1 MVAGADFL
9 AALGLGLG
17 HNATVVVLGCAAFGL
32 AAGLVGCFVL
42 LRGRALIAD
51 VAAHATLPGVA
62 AAFIG
67 ATLAGADPRNLWLLM
82 AGGAGSAA
90 LGTLAV
96 RAAAATGRVR
106 DDAAMALV
114 LSAAFGAGVVLMSV
128 VQSLPTGGQAGLSH
142 FILGQAAGMAEAE
155 AHALMVLA
163 AAAAALALLLFN
175 PLRVLCFD
183 EGFAAAAGL
192 PVRALDLALMALMLL
207 VTVAGLRAVG
217 LILVVALMVIPAV
230 TARLITDRLAVMA
243 PLAALIGG
251 LSGWVGAA
259 FSAAAP
265 GLPTGA
271 VVTVTACALFVAAL
285 LFSPGRGVLA
295 ALLRRARMAWRIA
308 RDHLLRGAWEEL
320 DRQRL
325 GPDGAF
331 AAAAVAEA
339 WGWGPARLALVT
351 RAARAAGLLTPAG
364 EPGFLRLTEE
374 GTVLARAVVRRHRV
388 WEIYL
393 TRAGGVRAFAAHRGA
408 DLIEHTLPAE
418 VEAEVEAW
426 LAAADP
432 ALARLPVPPPVE
444 GTPVGGAPVAGAP
457 A

>member
-1 MVAGADFL
+1 MFATADFL
-9 AALGLGLG
+9 AALGLALG

-82 AGGAGSAA
+82 AGGAASAA

-114 LSAAFGAGVVLMSV
+114 LSAGFGVGVVLMSV

-155 AHALMVLA
+155 AYALMALA
-163 AAAAALALLLFN
+163 AAAVAIALLLFN
-175 PLRVLCFD
+175 PLRTLCFD
-183 EGFAAAAGL
+183 EAFAAAAGL

-230 TARLITDRLAVMA
+230 TARLMTERLALMA
-243 PLAALIGG
+243 PLAAVLGG
-251 LSGWVGAA
+251 LSGWVGASL
-259 FSAAAP
+259 SAAAP

-271 VVTVTACALFVAAL
+271 VVTVTACTLFVAAL
-285 LFSPGRGVLA
+285 LFSPERGVLA
-295 ALLRRARMAWRIA
+295 ALLRRFRLAWRIA

-320 DRQRL
+320 ERQRL
-325 GPDGAF
+325 GPEGAF
-331 AAAAVAEA
+331 AEAAIAEA
-339 WGWGPARLALVT
+339 WGWGPARLALVV
-351 RAARAAGLLTPAG
+351 RAARAAGLVAPA
-364 EPGFLRLTEE
+364 EPGFLRLTQE
-374 GTVLARAVVRRHRV
+374 GIALARAVVRRHRV

-444 GTPVGGAPVAGAP
+444 AP
-457 A
+457 AIQGARA

>member
-1 MVAGADFL
+1 MNADFV
-9 AALGLGLG
+9 AALTLSLG
-17 HNATVVVLGCAAFGL
+17 HNAAVVVLGCAAFGL

-67 ATLAGADPRNLWLLM
+67 ATALGLDPRNLWLLM
-82 AGGAGSAA
+82 AGGAISAA
-90 LGTLAV
+90 LGALAV
-96 RAAAATGRVR
+96 RAAAATRRVR

-114 LSAAFGAGVVLMSV
+114 LSAGFGLGVVLMSV

-155 AHALMVLA
+155 AQTLIGLALA
-163 AAAAALALLLFN
+163 ASIIAVLLFN

-183 EGFAAAAGL
+183 EAFAAAAGL
-192 PVRALDLALMALMLL
+192 PVRALDLALTALMLL

-230 TARLITDRLAVMA
+230 TARLLTERLSIMA
-243 PLAALIGG
+243 PLAAALGAA
-251 LSGWVGAA
+251 SGWVGASL
-259 FSAAAP
+259 SAAAP

-271 VVTVTACALFVAAL
+271 VITVTACVLF
-285 LFSPGRGVLA
+285 LA
-295 ALLRRARMAWRIA
+295 ALLLSPTRGVVAAALGRARMGFRIG

-320 DRQRL
+320 ELQRL
-325 GPDGAF
+325 GPDGRF
-331 AAAAVAEA
+331 ATAAVSAA
-339 WGWGPARLALVT
+339 WGWSVPRTLLAVAALRLAGLV
-351 RAARAAGLLTPAG
+351 RPAG
-364 EPGFLRLTEE
+364 EPGFLHLTQA
-374 GTVLARAVVRRHRV
+374 GIAAAQGVVRRHRV
-388 WEIYL
+388 WELYL

-408 DLIEHTLPAE
+408 DLIEHTLPPD

-426 LAAADP
+426 LASADP
-432 ALARLPVPPPVE
+432 ATARLAVPPPVE
-444 GTPVGGAPVAGAP
+444 GAP

>member
-1 MVAGADFL
+1 MVAADDFL

-82 AGGAGSAA
+82 AGGAASAA

-96 RAAAATGRVR
+96 RAAMATGRVR

-114 LSAAFGAGVVLMSV
+114 LSAGFGLGVVLMSV
-128 VQSLPTGGQAGLSH
+128 VQSRPTGGQAGLAH

-155 AHALMVLA
+155 ARALGMLA
-163 AAAAALALLLFN
+163 AGAVAMVLLLFN
-175 PLRVLCFD
+175 PLRTLCFD
-183 EGFAAAAGL
+183 EAFAAATGL
-192 PVRALDLALMALMLL
+192 PVRLLDLALMALMLL
-207 VTVAGLRAVG
+207 VAVAGLRAVG

-230 TARLITDRLAVMA
+230 TARLVTDRLGVMA
-243 PLAALIGG
+243 ALASLFGAV
-251 LSGWVGAA
+251 SGWVGAA
-259 FSAAAP
+259 LSAAAP

-271 VVTVTACALFVAAL
+271 VVTLVACALFVAAL
-285 LFSPGRGVLA
+285 LLSPGRGVLA
-295 ALLRRARMAWRIA
+295 ALLRHARLSWRIA
-308 RDHLLRGAWEEL
+308 RDHFLRGAWEEL
-320 DRQRL
+320 ERQRL

-351 RAARAAGLLTPAG
+351 CAARAAGLLTAAG

-374 GTVLARAVVRRHRV
+374 GTALARGVVRRHRV

-408 DLIEHTLPAE
+408 DLIEHTLPPE

-432 ALARLPVPPPVE
+432 ALAREPVPPPVE
-444 GTPVGGAPVAGAP
+444 GSLGHGARA
-457 A
+457 

>member
-1 MVAGADFL
+1 MNADFV
-9 AALGLGLG
+9 AALTLSLG
-17 HNATVVVLGCAAFGL
+17 HNAAVVVLGCAAFGL

-67 ATLAGADPRNLWLLM
+67 ATALGLDPRNLWLLM
-82 AGGAGSAA
+82 AGGALSAG
-90 LGTLAV
+90 LGALAV
-96 RAAAATGRVR
+96 RAAAATRRVR

-114 LSAAFGAGVVLMSV
+114 LSAGFGLGVVLMSV

-155 AHALMVLA
+155 AQTLIG
-163 AAAAALALLLFN
+163 LALVASVIAILLFN

-183 EGFAAAAGL
+183 EAFAAASGL
-192 PVRALDLALMALMLL
+192 PVRALDLALTALMLL

-230 TARLITDRLAVMA
+230 TARLLTERLSIMA
-243 PLAALIGG
+243 PLAAAIGAV
-251 LSGWVGAA
+251 SGWVGASL
-259 FSAAAP
+259 SAAAP

-271 VVTVTACALFVAAL
+271 VITVTACVLF
-285 LFSPGRGVLA
+285 LA
-295 ALLRRARMAWRIA
+295 ALLLSPTRGVVAAALGRARMAFRIG

-320 DRQRL
+320 ELQRL
-325 GPDGAF
+325 GPDGRF
-331 AAAAVAEA
+331 AAAAISTA
-339 WGWGPARLALVT
+339 WGWSSLRTTLAVAALRLAGLV
-351 RAARAAGLLTPAG
+351 RPADESGFLHLTPAG
-364 EPGFLRLTEE
+364 IAAAQG
-374 GTVLARAVVRRHRV
+374 VVRRHRV
-388 WEIYL
+388 WELYL

-408 DLIEHTLPAE
+408 DLIEHTLPPD

-426 LAAADP
+426 LAGADP
-432 ALARLPVPPPVE
+432 ATARLAVPPPVE
-444 GTPVGGAPVAGAP
+444 GAP